1 MSLNGFVRAALAPV
15 ALATAVLLSGPTFAH
30 DAAAPEG
37 TPGVKGDLLTWI
49 QDAEGKL
56 AQLADAMPESKY
68 GWRPDKDVRSVGEV
82 FMHVAAANY
91 GLPSFIGVAAPA
103 GFKFETYEQSL
114 TKKADIVKALHDS
127 FAHMEG
133 ALKATSDADMDKP
146 AEFFGMKT
154 TVRGA
159 YFLLLSHAH
168 EHLGQSIAYARMNKV
183 TPPWSVKQQAAEATQ
198 KK

>member
-1 MSLNGFVRAALAPV
+1 MSMHRMFRAALVPV
-15 ALATAVLLSGPTFAH
+15 ALAAAVLSSAGTFAQ
-30 DAAAPEG
+30 DSAAPAA
-37 TPGVKGDLLTWI
+37 TSGVKGDLLTWI

-68 GWRPDKDVRSVGEV
+68 GWRPDTGVRSVGEV

-91 GLPSFIGVAAPA
+91 GLPTFIGVPAPA

-127 FAHMEG
+127 FVHMEG
-133 ALKATSDADMDKP
+133 ALKATSDANMDKP

-168 EHLGQSIAYARMNKV
+168 EHLGQAIAYARMNKV
-183 TPPWSVKQQAAEATQ
+183 TPPWSAKEHAAEP
-198 KK
+198 KKQ

>member
-1 MSLNGFVRAALAPV
+1 MSRAALALVVLAAAVLASGGAFAQDP
-15 ALATAVLLSGPTFAH
+15 ATA
-30 DAAAPEG
+30 AAI
-37 TPGVKGDLLTWI
+37 PGVRGDLLTWI
-49 QDAEGKL
+49 QDAQKKL
-56 AQLADAMPESKY
+56 EQLSDAMPESKY
-68 GWRPDKDVRSVGEV
+68 GWRPDTDVRSVGEV

-103 GFKFETYEQSL
+103 GFKFETYEKSL

-127 FAHMEG
+127 FDHMEG
-133 ALKATSDADMDKP
+133 ALKAASDADMDKP

-154 TVRGA
+154 TVRGV

-183 TPPWSVKQQAAEATQ
+183 TPPWTAKEQAEEKAKAAA
-198 KK
+198 KKP